1 MIKVI
6 IETEKEIAFDSPDHI
21 QPHGTKQDNS
31 TNLAFNTKLRS
42 WLFPESLR
50 VLDVG
55 CSGGGFV
62 KSILDEGGFAIGIE
76 GSDYSKKNKRAE
88 WATIPES
95 LFTTDATANFQLLSE
110 TKEGTKNPIKFN
122 VITAWEFIE
131 HIKEEDLPSVM
142 ANFDKHLLSGGVI
155 IISISPNEE
164 IVNGITLHQCVHE
177 SEWWYA
183 KFSELGY
190 TNQEVAVKYFG
201 NDMVRWD
208 ANAPGSFHVVLTRHA
223 DRIPNLSVITGA
235 VIQALTENQ
244 TALNKQLRFVVVLM
258 LIAIITAAL
267 IYFR

>member
-1 MIKVI
+1 
-6 IETEKEIAFDSPDHI
+6 
-21 QPHGTKQDNS
+21 
-31 TNLAFNTKLRS
+31 
-42 WLFPESLR
+42 
-50 VLDVG
+50 
-55 CSGGGFV
+55 
-62 KSILDEGGFAIGIE
+62 
-76 GSDYSKKNKRAE
+76 
-88 WATIPES
+88 
-95 LFTTDATANFQLLSE
+95 
-110 TKEGTKNPIKFN
+110 
-122 VITAWEFIE
+122 
-131 HIKEEDLPSVM
+131 M

-164 IVNGITLHQCVHE
+164 VVNGITLHQCVHE

>member
-1 MIKVI
+1 MNKVI

-31 TNLAFNTKLRS
+31 TNLAFNAKLRS
-42 WLFPESLR
+42 WLSPESLR
-50 VLDVG
+50 VMDVG

-62 KSILDEGGFAIGIE
+62 KSVLDEGDFAVGIE
-76 GSDYSKKNKRAE
+76 GSDYSKKNNRAE

-95 LFTTDATANFQLLSE
+95 LFTTDATADFQLLSE
-110 TKEGTKNPIKFN
+110 SKEGTKTPIKFN

-131 HIKEEDLPSVM
+131 HIKEEDLPNVM
-142 ANFDKHLLSGGVI
+142 ANFDKHLSAGGVI

-164 IVNGITLHQCVHE
+164 VVNGITLHQCVHE

-190 TNQEVAVKYFG
+190 TNHEVAVKYFE

-223 DRIPNLSVITGA
+223 ESIPNLSFLTGA
-235 VIQALTENQ
+235 IIHSLTENQ
-244 TALNKQLRFVVVLM
+244 KALRKQLRLLGVLI
-258 LIAIITAAL
+258 LIISIAAVL
-267 IYFR
+267 SSLL